1 MVACEGQQA
10 AMATSLLVNLTLFP
24 LCICIQISESVLVL
38 QAALSKALSSGALA
52 CCNAARLLQSITTKL
67 WIKRQRIKKVP

>member
-52 CCNAARLLQSITTKL
+52 CCNAARLLQGCCKALQPSSGLKD
-67 WIKRQRIKKVP
+67 KG